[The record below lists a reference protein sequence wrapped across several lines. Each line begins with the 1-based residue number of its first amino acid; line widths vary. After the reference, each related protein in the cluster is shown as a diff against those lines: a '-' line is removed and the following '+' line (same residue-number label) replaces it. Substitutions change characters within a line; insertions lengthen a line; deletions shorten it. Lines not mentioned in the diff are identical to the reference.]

1 MGICEEC
8 GKVYAD
14 KMVFFP
20 RDLMESPE
28 TILDFQLM
36 CQLELVPL
44 CPSCTANLG
53 NIVDSLPNVF
63 LN

>member
-1 MGICEEC
+1 MGICAEC

-20 RDLMESPE
+20 QDLEGSKE
-28 TILDFQLM
+28 TVLDFPLI
-36 CQLELVPL
+36 CQFDLIPL
-44 CPSCTANLG
+44 CPSCASKLG
-53 NIVDSLPNVF
+53 NLVDSLPNVS